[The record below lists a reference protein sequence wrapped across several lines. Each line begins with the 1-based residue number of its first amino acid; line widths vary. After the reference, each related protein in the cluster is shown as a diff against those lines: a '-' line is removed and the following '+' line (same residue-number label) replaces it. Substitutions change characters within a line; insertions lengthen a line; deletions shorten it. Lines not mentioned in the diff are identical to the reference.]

1 MEKLKKNVEWQKSY
15 LDFFRFLEP
24 VFQSFSACWAKYIII
39 QLNVCHFKQKW
50 YKIVPNQ
57 QFLSS
62 SFVRFFHKKCI
73 DFKKKTEGWLLRL
86 DFRYTCFVNV
96 TFTFHFSKHR
106 LLAFATLISIR
117 VAFYFLVS
125 YFNWSSN
132 PLRFLFSSW
141 ILLSYNFIVYLL
153 LGNSYSCVRLFDDR
167 KFSYV
172 RMRNI
177 ENYNLSRKI

>member
-1 MEKLKKNVEWQKSY
+1 MTKILPR
-15 LDFFRFLEP
+15 FFQIFGTC
-24 VFQSFSACWAKYIII
+24 FQSFLACWAKYIII

-62 SFVRFFHKKCI
+62 SFVRFFKTKKKCI

-141 ILLSYNFIVYLL
+141 ILLSCNFNVYLL
-153 LGNSYSCVRLFDDR
+153 LGNSYS
-167 KFSYV
+167 YV
-172 RMRNI
+172 RW
-177 ENYNLSRKI
+177 

>member
-1 MEKLKKNVEWQKSY
+1 MRNQFLQGFVIPNPTLHDNIYELRLTSIYYKVTTWLHWKISGQKFCSNLSQFIIFKSCFLGWRNWKKCSMTKI
-15 LDFFRFLEP
+15 LPRFFRFLEP

-62 SFVRFFHKKCI
+62 SFVRFFDKKCI

-96 TFTFHFSKHR
+96 TFTFHFSNHR
-106 LLAFATLISIR
+106 LLAFATLISI
-117 VAFYFLVS
+117 S
-125 YFNWSSN
+125 
-132 PLRFLFSSW
+132 
-141 ILLSYNFIVYLL
+141 
-153 LGNSYSCVRLFDDR
+153 
-167 KFSYV
+167 
-172 RMRNI
+172 
-177 ENYNLSRKI
+177 